1 MLTSRF
7 KSLIIICCLLLKS
20 GFGQAIELESSQLT
34 KVAKLD
40 SVPWAIE
47 NYDNNKFLIS
57 LRNGT
62 LVILDSHLGTVK
74 KVEGLPKVYV
84 RGQGGLMDIKRSPSE
99 LNTFYITYAKPV
111 ANGGAP
117 TLAKMVLNKDRI
129 SDWKDLFTSNFPV
142 TSGRHFGSRVAI
154 DQQGFIYMTI
164 GDGGDRDNG
173 QDTTTHAGTIVRL
186 NSNGEV
192 PDDNPFIGDDD
203 VLPEIYSYGHRNPQ
217 GIAFESHNSA
227 LWAIEHGPRGGDEL
241 NKIDAG
247 KNYGWPI
254 TSHGQEY
261 WGPIN
266 VGEAQ
271 EKEGIESPKKVYI
284 PSIAPGSLH
293 IYASDHF
300 PRLQGKLLIG
310 ALKLTHINILD
321 VNNHAQVIEERRY
334 YSDLNERIRD
344 ITSDDKGNIWF
355 IADSGA
361 VYMISHR

>member
-1 MLTSRF
+1 MFTSHFRF
-7 KSLIIICCLLLKS
+7 LVIVPCLLLITCI
-20 GFGQAIELESSQLT
+20 GHAIELEGSQLT

-47 NYDNNKFLIS
+47 NYDKSRFLIS
-57 LRNGT
+57 LRNGK
-62 LVILDSHLGTVK
+62 LMILDSDLGRLKEVK
-74 KVEGLPKVYV
+74 GLPKVYA
-84 RGQGGLMDIKRSPSE
+84 RGQGGLMDIKRSPNE
-99 LNTFYITYAKPV
+99 PGKFYITYAKPMGK
-111 ANGGAP
+111 GGAP
-117 TLAKMVLNKDRI
+117 TLAKVTFKNDRI
-129 SDWKDLFTSNFPV
+129 TVWQDLFTSNYTV
-142 TSGRHFGSRVAI
+142 TSGRHFGSRVAF
-154 DQQGFIYMTI
+154 DQHGFLYMTI

-186 NSNGEV
+186 GKSGEV
-192 PDDNPFIGDDD
+192 PSDNPYVHHSGM
-203 VLPEIYSYGHRNPQ
+203 LPEIYSFGHRNPQ
-217 GIAFESHNSA
+217 GIAFDRHNNM

-241 NKIDAG
+241 NKIEAG
-247 KNYGWPI
+247 KNYGWPV

-284 PSIAPGSLH
+284 PSIAPGSLY
-293 IYASDHF
+293 IYENDHF

-310 ALKLTHINILD
+310 ALKLTHMNVLD
-321 VNNHAQVIEERRY
+321 VNNLAQVIEERRY

-344 ITSDDKGNIWF
+344 ITSDNKGNLWF

-361 VYMISHR
+361 VYMISRK

>member
-1 MLTSRF
+1 MLTSHHRF
-7 KSLIIICCLLLKS
+7 LVFIYCLLFNT
-20 GFGQAIELESSQLT
+20 GICHAIELESSQLT
-34 KVAKLD
+34 KVATLN

-47 NYDNNKFLIS
+47 NFANNRFLIS
-57 LRNGT
+57 LRSGKL
-62 LVILDSHLGTVK
+62 LVLDSHLGSIKEVP
-74 KVEGLPKVYV
+74 GLPDIYV
-84 RGQGGLMDIKRSPSE
+84 KGQGGLMDIKQAPSE
-99 LNTFYITYAKPV
+99 DNTFYVTYAKPIG
-111 ANGGAP
+111 NGGAP
-117 TLAKMVLNKDRI
+117 TVAKVVINNDRI
-129 SDWKDLFTSNFPV
+129 SVWQDLFTSNFTV
-142 TSGRHFGSRVAI
+142 TSGRHFGSRVTF
-154 DQQGFIYMTI
+154 DQKGFLYMTI

-186 NSNGEV
+186 GKSGEI
-192 PDDNPFIGDDD
+192 PNDNPYVNSSN
-203 VLPEIYSYGHRNPQ
+203 VLPEIYSFGHRNPQ
-217 GIAFESHNSA
+217 GIAFDPHNNV

-241 NKIDAG
+241 NKIEAG

-271 EKEGIESPKKVYI
+271 EKEGIESPKKVYV
-284 PSIAPGSLH
+284 PSIAPGSLY
-293 IYASDHF
+293 IYTNDYF

-334 YSDLNERIRD
+334 YSELNERIRD

-361 VYMISHR
+361 VYMVSRK